1 MPLGAY
7 TVRSCPQE
15 CVFCERACK
24 HVWRHGRRVLWL
36 ARGNASSGPTMGR
49 APRFLCNL
57 KLPSQ
62 SNQTRLITRDICR
75 WISWISPSSPLAF
88 LPSLPP
94 LLLLLLL
101 PLLYH
106 LLLLLLLTSF
116 SLISLFCRPSHYFY
130 CTRISRNV
138 LNLKGELTQI
148 TSTVDYY

>member
-94 LLLLLLL
+94 LLLLLL

-106 LLLLLLLTSF
+106 LLLLLTSF
-116 SLISLFCRPSHYFY
+116 SLISLFCHPSHYFY
-130 CTRISRNV
+130 CTRISRNF
-138 LNLKGELTQI
+138 LNLKCKITQT
-148 TSTVDYY
+148 TSTVDYYY

>member
-24 HVWRHGRRVLWL
+24 HVWRHGRQVLWL

-94 LLLLLLL
+94 LLLLLL

-106 LLLLLLLTSF
+106 LLLLLLTSF
-116 SLISLFCRPSHYFY
+116 SLISLFCHPSHYFY

-148 TSTVDYY
+148 TSTVDYYY